1 MNRNVRLV
9 LITVSFLTLLP
20 CLILFTRDARP
31 GDHPISST
39 CTWVEDNSRQL
50 NLENR
55 ADRSHLR
62 DDAVTAEDVAIRW
75 ADTHFHLLP
84 EWPAR
89 QNECMEALFEG
100 VAKHHGVD
108 VAVVRGYSVKR
119 DIVLDSTVVV
129 SFGALYAVV
138 AFIFAGRICRRFPIG
153 EPGYWVMALTM
164 AVGISLAGVMIGIL
178 WSIVVEGIRLNSGHL
193 SYRMDRILFRQ
204 HWAMLFVCGVAIFL
218 LASLVRSRF
227 KADDYDRGQSYL
239 INLR

>member
-1 MNRNVRLV
+1 MKRLL
-9 LITVSFLTLLP
+9 LITVLLATLLP
-20 CLILFTRDARP
+20 CLILFTRGARP
-31 GDHPISST
+31 VDHPVSPT
-39 CTWVEDNSRQL
+39 CTWVEDNARQL

-84 EWPAR
+84 EWEAR
-89 QNECMEALFEG
+89 ENECMEALFDG

-108 VAVVRGYSVKR
+108 VAVVRHYSVKR
-119 DIVLDSTVVV
+119 DIVLDSAVVL

-138 AFIFAGRICRRFPIG
+138 AFIFAGRIRRRFPAG

-164 AVGISLAGVMIGIL
+164 AIGISLAGVMIGIL
-178 WSIVVEGIRLNSGHL
+178 WSIVVDEVRLGSGHL

-204 HWAMLFVCGVAIFL
+204 HWVMFFVCGVAIFL
-218 LASLVRSRF
+218 LVSLLRSRF
-227 KADDYDRGQSYL
+227 KADDYAPEQTYL
-239 INLR
+239 LNLR

>member
-9 LITVSFLTLLP
+9 LITVAFLTLLP
-20 CLILFTRDARP
+20 CLILFTRGARP
-31 GDHPISST
+31 VDHPVSST

-84 EWPAR
+84 EWEAR
-89 QNECMEALFEG
+89 ENECMEALFEG

-108 VAVVRGYSVKR
+108 VAVVRQYSVKR
-119 DIVLDSTVVV
+119 DIVLDSAVVV

-138 AFIFAGRICRRFPIG
+138 AFIFAGRIQRRFSIG
-153 EPGYWVMALTM
+153 EPGYWVMAFTM
-164 AVGISLAGVMIGIL
+164 AMGISLAGVMTGMF
-178 WSIVVEGIRLNSGHL
+178 WSIVIDEVRLGSGHL

-227 KADDYDRGQSYL
+227 KADDYDRAQSYL